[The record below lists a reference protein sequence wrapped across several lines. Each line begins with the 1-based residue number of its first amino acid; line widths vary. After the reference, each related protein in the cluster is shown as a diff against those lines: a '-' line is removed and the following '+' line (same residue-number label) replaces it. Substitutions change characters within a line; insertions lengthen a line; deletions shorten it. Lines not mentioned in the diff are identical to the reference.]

1 MVTDAQVRKLMSE
14 LKQGAGIGVASL
26 RAGMH
31 RNTARRYVAAGALP
45 SEVKAERS
53 WRTRTD
59 PFEADWPVIAA
70 RLESAPELE
79 TKALFEDLMARYPD
93 RYREGQLRTLQRHV
107 KQWRAT
113 EGPAK
118 EVFFAQNHKPGEALQ
133 TDFTC
138 CNELEVMIGGEV
150 FNHLLCHSVLPYSNW
165 QSATVCLSESMLAIR
180 QGVQTAV
187 FRLGRVPQFHQTD
200 NSTAATHDLK
210 TGQRGFN
217 DEYAWV
223 MKHLGMK
230 PRTIG
235 IGQSHQNGDIEA
247 ANGALKRRLE
257 QHLLLRDSRDFESV
271 ELYQAWITERL
282 EQANARRAERLQ
294 EELAVM
300 RLLQVDRL
308 PQHRELRVRV
318 SSGSTIRIKNNT
330 YSVPSRLIGEQV
342 VVLLREMV
350 LEVFYGGLKQLSIER
365 LCGEGKHRVDY
376 RHVIAS
382 LVRKPGA
389 FARYRFRDAMFP
401 TLVFRR
407 AYDTLSEGLSQ
418 RQADLDYLRILKLA
432 ATTMQCEVEA
442 ALELIEAEQ
451 RLPRFEAVEA
461 LTRLSTPQI
470 PSMKPLMADLLS
482 YDQLLAGGVEAV
494 Q

>member
-1 MVTDAQVRKLMSE
+1 VVTDAQVRKLMNE

-31 RNTARRYVAAGALP
+31 RNTARRYVAAGGLP
-45 SEVKAERS
+45 SELKTERR
-53 WRTRTD
+53 WRTRKD
-59 PFEADWPVIAA
+59 PFAADWPAITA

-79 TKALFEDLMARYPD
+79 SKALFEDLMARHPD
-93 RYREGQLRTLQRHV
+93 RYHEGQLRTFQRHV

-113 EGPAK
+113 EGPEK
-118 EVFFAQNHKPGEALQ
+118 EVFFGQNHRPGEALQ

-138 CNELEVMIGGEV
+138 CKKLEVTIGGEV
-150 FNHLLCHSVLPYSNW
+150 FHHLLCHTVLPYSNW
-165 QSATVCLSESMLAIR
+165 QSATVSLSESMLAIR

-187 FRLGRVPQFHQTD
+187 FRLGRVPRYHQTD

-210 TGQRGFN
+210 TGRRGFN
-217 DEYAWV
+217 DEYVSV
-223 MKHLGMK
+223 MEHLGMK

-257 QHLLLRDSRDFESV
+257 QHLLLRGSRDFESV
-271 ELYQAWITERL
+271 ELYQAWVSERL
-282 EQANARRAERLQ
+282 EQANGLRAKRLR
-294 EELAVM
+294 EELAIM
-300 RLLQVDRL
+300 RLLQADRL
-308 PQHRELRVRV
+308 PQHRRLRVRV
-318 SSGSTIRIKNNT
+318 SSCSTIRVKNNT

-342 VVLLREMV
+342 VVLLREMT
-350 LEVFYGGLKQLSIER
+350 LEVLYGGLKQLCIER
-365 LCGEGKHRVDY
+365 LRGHGKHRVNY

-407 AYDTLSEGLSQ
+407 AYDALSEGLSQ

-451 RLPRFEAVEA
+451 KLPRFEAVEA
-461 LTRLSTPQI
+461 LTRLATPQI
-470 PSMKPLMADLLS
+470 PKMEPLVADLAT
-482 YDQLLAGGVEAV
+482 YDQLLTSSEEAV

>member
-1 MVTDAQVRKLMSE
+1 MVTNAQVRKLMSE

-45 SEVKAERS
+45 SDLKAQRL
-53 WRTRTD
+53 WRTRPD
-59 PFEADWPVIAA
+59 PFEADWPEIVC

-79 TKALFEDLMARYPD
+79 SKALFEDLMARHPD
-93 RYREGQLRTLQRHV
+93 RYHEGQLRTLQRRV

-118 EVFFAQNHKPGEALQ
+118 EVFFAQEHRPGEAMQ

-138 CNELEVMIGGEV
+138 CNGLGVRISGEV
-150 FNHLLCHSVLPYSNW
+150 FDHLLCHSVLPYSNW

-180 QGVQTAV
+180 QGIQTAV
-187 FRLGRVPQFHQTD
+187 FRLGRVPWYHQTD
-200 NSTAATHDLK
+200 NSTAATHELK
-210 TGQRGFN
+210 TGQRDFN
-217 DEYAWV
+217 EEYTSV
-223 MKHLGMK
+223 MEHLGMK
-230 PRTIG
+230 ARTIG
-235 IGQSHQNGDIEA
+235 IGQCHQNGDIEA

-257 QHLLLRDSRDFESV
+257 QHLLLRGSRDFESV

-282 EQANARRAERLQ
+282 EQANARRTKRLR

-300 RLLQVDRL
+300 RLLQADRL
-308 PQHRELRVRV
+308 PQHRELRMRV
-318 SSGSTIRIKNNT
+318 SSRSTIRVKNNT
-330 YSVPSRLIGEQV
+330 YSVPSQLIGEQV
-342 VVLLREMV
+342 VVLLREMA
-350 LEVFYGGLKQLSIER
+350 LEVFYGGRKQLSIDR
-365 LCGEGKHRVDY
+365 LRGEAKHRIDY

-407 AYDTLSEGLSQ
+407 AYDTLSQRLSQ

-432 ATTMQCEVEA
+432 ATTMQCEVEI

-461 LTRLSTPQI
+461 LTRLSTPRI
-470 PSMKPLMADLLS
+470 PIMKPLVADLIG
-482 YDQLLAGGVEAV
+482 YDQLLASSAEAI